1 MKQEMCK
8 PGSRMY
14 NDQYALATGVKTETG
29 GDTGAG
35 GCIGLPPRRSS
46 GIGRGRGRG
55 KQLATAGG
63 SMLSPAEGDGPGGGE
78 EASPIAT
85 IQDDEDER
93 QMADVWDPLGDE

>member
-78 EASPIAT
+78 EASPIAP
-85 IQDDEDER
+85 IQDDGDEHH
-93 QMADVWDPLGDE
+93 MADVWDPLGDE